1 MNSSTPAHALTTHSP
16 LHRFTTAAVAAPCQ
30 SSFSCSMPRP
40 PNRNRRTRRNRNTTR
55 PTTTTTTTSTTIKP
69 YFYPPSPS
77 NPDTL
82 QATFDLDYIYH
93 TSHSTLNQFFSDSS
107 DALQDLRTLVSV
119 DAGNRVIV
127 SCRPSTLRFVG
138 NLVII
143 TFSVVLGFRVLVAL
157 VRLGFR
163 SQSGYGK
170 EATVVRRDRSLGGK
184 EVVVGRV
191 EKERV
196 DARKRKSFGILDNP
210 LSMPKSRMVDG
221 LGRMLKSQV
230 RWAKKL
236 PSWWPSSAPKQSPVV
251 DKEYYQGEADR
262 LVRVITDNR
271 MSGKDI
277 GEDDIIHVHTL
288 LIRIHHE
295 IFIDFYVDVAV
306 ALIQFRSLFVR
317 TSGVRVSF
325 DTTNTR
331 DSFYRVSVEYVLN
344 VCSRAPS
351 HSTYVQIDGEDVCQ
365 FIAGLAG
372 NIGLDNIRAA
382 RIMCAAVAARTRSR
396 FLQAWALVMQSKHAE
411 ALVELSKICLL
422 LRIFPPEESSPE
434 MEMVA
439 RGLEKHLKLDQR
451 EFLMSMLTG
460 VCSEKSQRR
469 AAEALGLNLDQQ
481 FLGLDGEIMDAVC
494 DLRELLAMMMMNN
507 KSSYWVNNHQ
517 QVRLCIYICDS
528 VRITHQEET
537 HRREF
542 TAKMVSFEMNDRKK
556 IGLGLTGFGIFFTCL
571 GMAFFFDK
579 GLLAMGNILFLSGVT
594 LTIGFKPTMQFFMKR
609 QNYKG
614 TISFGVGF
622 FFVIIGWPII
632 GMILEAYGFIV
643 LFSGFW
649 PTLAVF
655 IQKIPVLGWLFQ
667 QPYVRS
673 VFDRYRG
680 RRVPV

>member
-93 TSHSTLNQFFSDSS
+93 TSHSTLNQFLSDSS

-236 PSWWPSSAPKQSPVV
+236 PSWWPSSAPQQSPVV

-277 GEDDIIHVHTL
+277 GEDDIIHL
-288 LIRIHHE
+288 RQIC
-295 IFIDFYVDVAV
+295 
-306 ALIQFRSLFVR
+306 R

-351 HSTYVQIDGEDVCQ
+351 HSTYLQIDGEDVCQ

-481 FLGLDGEIMDAVC
+481 FLGLDGEIMDAV
-494 DLRELLAMMMMNN
+494 
-507 KSSYWVNNHQ
+507 
-517 QVRLCIYICDS
+517 
-528 VRITHQEET
+528 
-537 HRREF
+537 
-542 TAKMVSFEMNDRKK
+542 
-556 IGLGLTGFGIFFTCL
+556 
-571 GMAFFFDK
+571 
-579 GLLAMGNILFLSGVT
+579 
-594 LTIGFKPTMQFFMKR
+594 
-609 QNYKG
+609 
-614 TISFGVGF
+614 
-622 FFVIIGWPII
+622 
-632 GMILEAYGFIV
+632 
-643 LFSGFW
+643 
-649 PTLAVF
+649 
-655 IQKIPVLGWLFQ
+655 
-667 QPYVRS
+667 
-673 VFDRYRG
+673 
-680 RRVPV
+680 